1 LYDHSFIN
9 ILFYLPFDLHHTY
22 LKSCA
27 GLGANVWLST
37 YPIIHFFHLVSNVF
51 STTLRF
57 GSAFPICS
65 SIYVCPFPLY
75 FLEAFR
81 HKDLTIISS
90 ESSTLY
96 GDPLGGMLFALTHL
110 HALYPTTISHPTCVF
125 ASLEDDM
132 HIVDLALNVLFVFL
146 WLQEEFGTIGL
157 SM

>member
-1 LYDHSFIN
+1 LVINLPNHPFFPFSFKG
-9 ILFYLPFDLHHTY
+9 LFHHN
-22 LKSCA
+22 A
-27 GLGANVWLST
+27 
-37 YPIIHFFHLVSNVF
+37 
-51 STTLRF
+51 RF
-57 GSAFPICS
+57 GLVFPICLS
-65 SIYVCPFPLY
+65 VYVCPFPLY

-90 ESSTLY
+90 ESSILY

-110 HALYPTTISHPTCVF
+110 HALYPTIIAHPTCVF

-146 WLQEEFGTIGL
+146 WLQKEFGTIGL